1 MSALIATDWLAECTL
16 NFASSL
22 SLRRTFNHV
31 VRGILG

>member
-1 MSALIATDWLAECTL
+1 MAIDWLAEYPL
-16 NFASSL
+16 NFSSSF